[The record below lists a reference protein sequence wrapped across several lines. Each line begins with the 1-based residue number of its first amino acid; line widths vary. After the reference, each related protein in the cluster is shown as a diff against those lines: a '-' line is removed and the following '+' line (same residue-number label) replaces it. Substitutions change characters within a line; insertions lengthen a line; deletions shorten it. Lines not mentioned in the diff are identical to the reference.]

1 MLFNSWQFLVFFHIT
16 IALYFLIPARY
27 RNICLLAA
35 NLVFYA
41 SAGIAGLFTLIIC
54 SVWTYLAAVMLEKEM
69 ASQRNVLAKTS
80 HVQGHP
86 QGHAQGHAPGHPKFI
101 LSISLLGLFSA
112 LIFFKYTGFLLR
124 NLALL
129 FGLMSIP
136 AHVPAYS
143 PILPVGISFFI
154 FQMAGYLIDIYRGNL
169 PAERSFFRFFL
180 FVSFFPQMLAG
191 PIPRGKELLPQF
203 HTPHTWNYER
213 AVDGFALMIW
223 GFILKMVIA
232 DRAALLSDVV
242 FTYYNCYTS
251 PVLIL
256 GALVFT
262 VQIYCDF
269 YGYTLIARGAARV
282 LGFELNEN
290 FRNPYL
296 AASVQEFWRRW
307 HISLSS
313 WFRDYLY
320 FPLGGSRRG
329 TLKKYRNI
337 LIVFLISGLWH
348 GSEWT
353 FICWGLLNGIYQIL
367 ESIFHLKPSPII
379 GRIRTL
385 ILITLTWVFFKA
397 RSLEVAVGY
406 LLQMFCL
413 KKPAPT
419 EEIGLIRM
427 ADGIPG
433 MAVSEFILLIVAALI
448 LLFADIY
455 RERGRRVYERI
466 CEGPWIVRPVMLAL
480 GVLFIVVMGVW
491 GSAYQ
496 AAGFLY
502 FKF

>member
-1 MLFNSWQFLVFFHIT
+1 M
-16 IALYFLIPARY
+16 
-27 RNICLLAA
+27 
-35 NLVFYA
+35 
-41 SAGIAGLFTLIIC
+41 
-54 SVWTYLAAVMLEKEM
+54 
-69 ASQRNVLAKTS
+69 
-80 HVQGHP
+80 
-86 QGHAQGHAPGHPKFI
+86 
-101 LSISLLGLFSA
+101 LGLFSA